1 MDIKIRMTKGSWN
14 KTKAYFDINFIGI
27 SLPFNLTIKGC
38 RLVEGSKG
46 LFVAPPSVKKEVDG
60 ETKYDN
66 LVYFGDDTKDKVLN
80 AALAEY
86 NSDGDDHVEEKPLE
100 DLVEAAKNDLPF

>member
-1 MDIKIRMTKGSWN
+1 MDIKIRMTKGAWG
-14 KTKAYFDINFIGI
+14 KTRAYFDVMFIGM

-46 LFVAPPSVKKEVDG
+46 LFVASPSITKEVDG

-66 LVYFGDDTKDKVLN
+66 IIFFGDDTKDKVLK
-80 AALAEY
+80 AALDEY
-86 NSDGDDHVEEKPLE
+86 NGVADAPKEVESD
-100 DLVEAAKNDLPF
+100 DLVSAATDDLPF

>member
-1 MDIKIRMTKGSWN
+1 MDINIRMTKGDWG
-14 KTKAYFDINFIGI
+14 KTKAYFDATFVGM

-46 LFVAPPSVKKEVDG
+46 LFVAPPSIKKEVDG

-66 LVYFGDDTKDKVLN
+66 MVFFGDDTKDKVLK
-80 AALAEY
+80 AALDEY
-86 NSDGDDHVEEKPLE
+86 NSVEETDPNE
-100 DLVEAAKNDLPF
+100 PVAAAKDDLPF

>member
-1 MDIKIRMTKGSWN
+1 MDIKIRMTKGDWN
-14 KTKAYFDINFIGI
+14 KTKAYFDVIFVGM

-66 LVYFGDDTKDKVLN
+66 LVFFGDDTKDKVQR
-80 AALAEY
+80 AALDEY
-86 NSDGDDHVEEKPLE
+86 NGVADAPKEVEAD
-100 DLVEAAKNDLPF
+100 DLVSAAKDDLPF

>member
-1 MDIKIRMTKGSWN
+1 MDIKIRMTKGAWN
-14 KTKAYFDINFIGI
+14 KTKAYFDVNFVGA

-66 LVYFGDDTKDKVLN
+66 LVYFGDDTKDKVLQV
-80 AALAEY
+80 ALDEY
-86 NSDGDDHVEEKPLE
+86 NGNQEKIEEKPID
-100 DLVEAAKNDLPF
+100 DLVAAANDDLPF

>member
-1 MDIKIRMTKGSWN
+1 MDIKIRMTKGDWN
-14 KTKAYFDINFIGI
+14 KTKAYFDVIFVGM
-27 SLPFNLTIKGC
+27 SLPFNLTVKGC

-66 LVYFGDDTKDKVLN
+66 LVFFGDDTKDKVQK
-80 AALAEY
+80 AALDEY
-86 NSDGDDHVEEKPLE
+86 NGVADAP
-100 DLVEAAKNDLPF
+100 

>member
-1 MDIKIRMTKGSWN
+1 MDIKIRMTKGDWN
-14 KTKAYFDINFIGI
+14 KTKAYFDVIFVGM
-27 SLPFNLTIKGC
+27 SLPFNLTVKGC

-66 LVYFGDDTKDKVLN
+66 LVFFGDDTKDKVQK
-80 AALAEY
+80 AALDEY
-86 NSDGDDHVEEKPLE
+86 NGVADAPKE
-100 DLVEAAKNDLPF
+100 VEADELVAAANDDLPF

>member
-1 MDIKIRMTKGSWN
+1 MEIKIRMTKGYWN
-14 KTKAYFDINFIGI
+14 KRKAYFDVTFVGM

-66 LVYFGDDTKDKVLN
+66 MVFFGDDTKDKVLK
-80 AALAEY
+80 AALDEHNGVADTPKE
-86 NSDGDDHVEEKPLE
+86 VEAD
-100 DLVEAAKNDLPF
+100 DLVAAAKDDLPF

>member
-1 MDIKIRMTKGSWN
+1 MDIKIRMTKGDWN
-14 KTKAYFDINFIGI
+14 KTKAYFDVTFVGM

-66 LVYFGDDTKDKVLN
+66 LVFFGDDTKDKVQK
-80 AALAEY
+80 AALVEY
-86 NSDGDDHVEEKPLE
+86 NGGQEVVEEKSTDE
-100 DLVEAAKNDLPF
+100 LVAAAKDDLPF

>member
-1 MDIKIRMTKGSWN
+1 MDIKIRMTKGDWG
-14 KTKAYFDINFIGI
+14 KTKAYFDVTFIGM

-66 LVYFGDDTKDKVLN
+66 LVFFGDDTKDKVQK
-80 AALAEY
+80 AALDEY
-86 NSDGDDHVEEKPLE
+86 NGGQEVVEEKSTDE
-100 DLVEAAKNDLPF
+100 LVAAAKDDLPF

>member
-1 MDIKIRMTKGSWN
+1 MDIKIRMTKGDWN
-14 KTKAYFDINFIGI
+14 KTKAYFDVIFVGM
-27 SLPFNLTIKGC
+27 SLPFNLTVKGC

-66 LVYFGDDTKDKVLN
+66 LVFFGDDTKDKVQK
-80 AALAEY
+80 AALDEY
-86 NSDGDDHVEEKPLE
+86 NVVADAPKE
-100 DLVEAAKNDLPF
+100 VEADELVSAAKDDLPF